1 MELPK
6 PSFAE
11 STILQ
16 KPELTL
22 NQELDQMLINH
33 KIPKLHD
40 KVVRGEE
47 MSWNI
52 KVQKCNYFRNLMNCE
67 AENENETTTPVLT
80 SLKPNE
86 EIQTK
91 KLKIPNLNFTSRL
104 KPKMKTSK
112 FLNKLK

>member
-1 MELPK
+1 MITTEEPLKTERIISKPIMELPK

-52 KVQKCNYFRNLMNCE
+52 KV
-67 AENENETTTPVLT
+67 
-80 SLKPNE
+80 
-86 EIQTK
+86 
-91 KLKIPNLNFTSRL
+91 
-104 KPKMKTSK
+104 
-112 FLNKLK
+112 